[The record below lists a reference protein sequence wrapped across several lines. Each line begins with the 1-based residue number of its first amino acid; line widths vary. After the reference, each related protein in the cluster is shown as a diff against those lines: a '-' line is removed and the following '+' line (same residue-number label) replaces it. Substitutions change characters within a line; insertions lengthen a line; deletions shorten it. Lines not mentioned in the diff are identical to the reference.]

1 MRILAFALLS
11 ALLTVA
17 AGCGGH
23 DDGGLEPPASA
34 TVPPAALASPAAFT
48 TFVGQLPADDVAA
61 PLGLEGVVPPV
72 TDTDEPA
79 DI

>member
-11 ALLTVA
+11 ALLTAA

-34 TVPPAALASPAAFT
+34 TVPPGALASPAAFT
-48 TFVGQLPADDVAA
+48 TFVGQLQADDRAE
-61 PLGLEGVVPPV
+61 PLVLDGVLPPAS
-72 TDTDEPA
+72 DTDEPA